1 MDRNESPCTYCSEPT
16 CYYGGCSHLPQP
28 CEHEE
33 YEQRLLVA
41 FSRRAARAH
50 KAGDHGAGTAWESA
64 YDMLKYLLD
73 GNYDCLEQF
82 LAQTEE

>member
-1 MDRNESPCTYCSEPT
+1 MDRN
-16 CYYGGCSHLPQP
+16 
-28 CEHEE
+28 E

-50 KAGDHGAGTAWESA
+50 KAGDRGAGTAWESA

-73 GNYDCLEQF
+73 SSYDCLEQF

>member
-1 MDRNESPCTYCSEPT
+1 MNGNLLKPIAQTSQEFH
-16 CYYGGCSHLPQP
+16 SHARRTLT
-28 CEHEE
+28 
-33 YEQRLLVA
+33 A

-64 YDMLKYLLD
+64 YDMLKYLLA